1 MTDLIS
7 YAVADGVAHIELN
20 RPDAANAIDM
30 PTAQAFRAAIGRAAA
45 DDTVRAVLLTGAG
58 KRFCAGGDV
67 AAFASFESAEDQRD
81 YLVGLAHELDAAN
94 QELAA
99 LEKPVVAH
107 VQGAVA
113 GAGLSVMLSC
123 DLIVAAEGT
132 KFVIAYPG
140 VGLVPDVGCSWLL
153 PRAIGQQRALHLAL
167 TNKPIGSDVALD
179 WGLVTE
185 VGDASRAN
193 ELAAQLAAGP
203 VFALGQAR
211 RLIRNSYAATR
222 AEAGADEAET
232 IGRAVMTE
240 DARGLIHAFANR

>member
-1 MTDLIS
+1 
-7 YAVADGVAHIELN
+7 
-20 RPDAANAIDM
+20 M
-30 PTAQAFRAAIGRAAA
+30 PTAQAFRAAIGRAAS
-45 DDTVRAVLLTGAG
+45 DDTGRAVLLTGAG

-113 GAGLSVMLSC
+113 GSGLSVMLSC

-140 VGLVPDVGCSWLL
+140 VGLVPDVCCSWLL
-153 PRAIGQQRALHLAL
+153 PRAIGKQRALHLAL

-179 WGLVTE
+179 WGLVTDRKSVVE
-185 VGDASRAN
+185 GKSVSVSLD
-193 ELAAQLAAGP
+193 
-203 VFALGQAR
+203 LGGR
-211 RLIRNSYAATR
+211 RIIKKTN
-222 AEAGADEAET
+222 
-232 IGRAVMTE
+232 TE
-240 DARGLIHAFANR
+240 RKT

>member
-94 QELAA
+94 PERTEGQTVEL
-99 LEKPVVAH
+99 
-107 VQGAVA
+107 Q
-113 GAGLSVMLSC
+113 
-123 DLIVAAEGT
+123 
-132 KFVIAYPG
+132 
-140 VGLVPDVGCSWLL
+140 
-153 PRAIGQQRALHLAL
+153 
-167 TNKPIGSDVALD
+167 
-179 WGLVTE
+179 
-185 VGDASRAN
+185 
-193 ELAAQLAAGP
+193 
-203 VFALGQAR
+203 
-211 RLIRNSYAATR
+211 
-222 AEAGADEAET
+222 
-232 IGRAVMTE
+232 
-240 DARGLIHAFANR
+240 

>member
-1 MTDLIS
+1 
-7 YAVADGVAHIELN
+7 
-20 RPDAANAIDM
+20 M

-123 DLIVAAEGT
+123 RSEEHT
-132 KFVIAYPG
+132 
-140 VGLVPDVGCSWLL
+140 S
-153 PRAIGQQRALHLAL
+153 
-167 TNKPIGSDVALD
+167 
-179 WGLVTE
+179 
-185 VGDASRAN
+185 
-193 ELAAQLAAGP
+193 ELQSLM
-203 VFALGQAR
+203 R
-211 RLIRNSYAATR
+211 ISYA
-222 AEAGADEAET
+222 
-232 IGRAVMTE
+232 VFC
-240 DARGLIHAFANR
+240 LKKKNNNQ